1 MPSTTGTGARCSFMV
16 PPPLAFWL
24 QFRPPGRPEL
34 QPELGLSNVV
44 GATATRST
52 VTLSLTLTLTNDD

>member
-1 MPSTTGTGARCSFMV
+1 MV